1 MEDYWIDPRLKQGKH
16 YPTELTRLIE
26 VFNGKR
32 IMKHVGKGARRVFS
46 QQEREVRK
54 IKGMFERYFFYQSRM
69 VRFQKYFDT
78 VITQDNK
85 DEWNL
90 RKIRALRKEFSAKW
104 KEEFPSEKPG
114 EVIGNI
120 IKKVNGKL
128 RFANPQL
135 LKRSLSWNTFYL
147 EPIAIVLSSMGAKK
161 KFFSRNI
168 DVTFTYWEL
177 LAKVI
182 DGLNPRLIRKCAY
195 CEKIYFSL
203 QRKKF
208 HTECRSRYF
217 SEKYGKEGRNAERQ
231 KQYRQRKQKKLK
243 ARTRA

>member
-16 YPTELTRLIE
+16 YPVELTRLIE

-32 IMKHVGKGARRVFS
+32 IMQHVGKGARRVFS
-46 QQEREVRK
+46 KQEKEVRK
-54 IKGMFERYFFYQSRM
+54 IKGMFETYFSYQSRM
-69 VRFQKYFDT
+69 VKFQKYFDII
-78 VITQDNK
+78 ITQDNK

-90 RKIRALRKEFSAKW
+90 KKIRAIRQEFSEKW
-104 KEEFPSEKPG
+104 KEEFPSERPR
-114 EVIGNI
+114 EVIENI

-135 LKRSLSWNTFYL
+135 LTRSHYFYL
-147 EPIAIVLSSMGAKK
+147 EPIAIVLSSPGAKK

-182 DGLNPRLIRKCAY
+182 DSLNPRLIRKCAY
-195 CEKIYFSL
+195 CGKIYFSR
-203 QRKKF
+203 QKKKF
-208 HTECRSRYF
+208 HTECRSKYF
-217 SEKYGKEGRNAERQ
+217 SEKAVKSGFAKKWQ
-231 KQYRQRKQKKLK
+231 KDYRDRLKKKTK
-243 ARTRA
+243 AR